1 MNDDIMTYEVMTNI
15 PLMMMSMVMLSLV
28 SLVTPSIVNT
38 IKTQQY
44 QGRTVSKTLY
54 ADSQLKWLDI
64 LHDEHPYI
72 PWICAY
78 IINQGPGDV
87 EIAINYPGQRFIM
100 KKNETITVTRSGAQE
115 RIAII
120 FYQCVDSRG
129 TSVLRVTGEY

>member
-1 MNDDIMTYEVMTNI
+1 MNDDIMAYEVMTNT

-28 SLVTPSIVNT
+28 ASITPSIINT
-38 IKTQQY
+38 VRTQQY
-44 QGRTVSKTLY
+44 QGKTVSKTLY

-64 LHDEHPYI
+64 LHDEYPYA

-78 IINQGPGDV
+78 IINQGPKDV
-87 EIAINYPGQRFIM
+87 EIAINYPGQRFVM
-100 KKNETITVTRSGAQE
+100 KKNETITVSRSGAQE

-120 FYQCVDSRG
+120 FYKCIGDG